1 VAAAPLP
8 PPPGADGTT
17 ASGAIDTMPP
27 SAVFDTP
34 SERAY
39 SFTEAMRSD
48 SRMMT
53 GTLVEGMSVVLPPA
67 VATAVLSLPIVIEI
81 VIGTLFDS
89 AQSLFVP
96 VLILIG
102 AALIIIWRESR
113 SRAAM
118 TRATT

>member
-1 VAAAPLP
+1 
-8 PPPGADGTT
+8 
-17 ASGAIDTMPP
+17 MN
-27 SAVFDTP
+27 
-34 SERAY
+34 ERTF
-39 SFTEAMRSD
+39 SFSEAMRSD

-67 VATAVLSLPIVIEI
+67 VATAVLSLPLVMEI
-81 VIGTLFDS
+81 VVGTLFDS

-102 AALIIIWRESR
+102 AALIIFWRESR

-118 TRATT
+118 LKPTT